1 MSSRD
6 FEYVKYTFKKSGE
19 HWSVCVSDLSREE
32 VNGKVRGEMVLTAT
46 RIVEVEGSI
55 EVSVY
60 SQIDMKIPIKMEI
73 AKNRGFAEIRKYL
86 DKVYNH
92 LKTSDSGILWY
103 LFMCQTSLLFFYI
116 CFVESILIKHL
127 ERSCDLLIVV
137 ILQLKKLEALT
148 IIFKIT
154 GIYCRFVQPIFPT
167 VYVKYRSFGPTV
179 TRLVFDRAETD
190 ILNVEF
196 AHF

>member
-1 MSSRD
+1 MMSSRD
-6 FEYVKYTFKKSGE
+6 FEYVKYTFKKGGE

-92 LKTSDSGILWY
+92 LKTSDSGIL
-103 LFMCQTSLLFFYI
+103 
-116 CFVESILIKHL
+116 
-127 ERSCDLLIVV
+127 
-137 ILQLKKLEALT
+137 
-148 IIFKIT
+148 
-154 GIYCRFVQPIFPT
+154 
-167 VYVKYRSFGPTV
+167 
-179 TRLVFDRAETD
+179 
-190 ILNVEF
+190 
-196 AHF
+196 